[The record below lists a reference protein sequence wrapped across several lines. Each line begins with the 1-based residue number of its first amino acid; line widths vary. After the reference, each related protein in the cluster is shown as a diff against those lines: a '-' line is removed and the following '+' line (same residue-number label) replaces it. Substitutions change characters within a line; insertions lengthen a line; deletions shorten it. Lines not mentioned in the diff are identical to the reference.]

1 LSLFS
6 LAFSQDF
13 VYNTAMKKRFF
24 VGVLVLSFLL
34 GGIFLTF
41 QRPQS
46 PKQLSQTF
54 EPRFYPETGHSIS
67 GEFLK
72 KYLQAP
78 HPEKIYGLPIT
89 EPFYSDEAQRIV
101 QYFENAR
108 FELYPE
114 NPPELRVRVTPL
126 AQMMLYQ
133 QPATSLNIPYPLGR
147 CRYFPET
154 GFSVCYEFLDFFEQ
168 NGGVRIFGYPI
179 SDVIIQDGLIVQTFQ
194 LLRIEWTG
202 SGNSLSAVRVSA
214 LGKRYFSLVQEDP
227 RLLAASLSN
236 NNAPQLIQSLHIR
249 AFPKNAVV
257 PPSGIQSIFV
267 LCQDQSDR
275 PVADALINLQI
286 LLPDGSEVY
295 PPSPKPSDTNGLA
308 RFDFPFQSSQLGLVI
323 IKLQAQHGDLQAT
336 SETSFRI
343 WK

>member
-1 LSLFS
+1 
-6 LAFSQDF
+6 
-13 VYNTAMKKRFF
+13 MKKRFLI
-24 VGVLVLSFLL
+24 GVLVLGLL
-34 GGIFLTF
+34 IGGILLYF
-41 QRPQS
+41 RHSQS
-46 PKQLSQTF
+46 PKQLSPTWY
-54 EPRFYPETGHSIS
+54 PRFYDETGHAVS

-72 KYLQAP
+72 KYLQAKQ
-78 HPEKIYGLPIT
+78 PEKIYGLPIT

-126 AQMMLYQ
+126 AQMMLNQ
-133 QPATSLNIPYPLGR
+133 QSATSLNIPYPLGR
-147 CRYFPET
+147 CQHFSET
-154 GFSVCYEFLDFFEQ
+154 GFSVCHEFLDFFEQ

-179 SDVIIQDGLIVQTFQ
+179 SDVIIQDGLIVQSFQ
-194 LLRIEWTG
+194 LLRLEWTG
-202 SGNSLSAVRVSA
+202 SSNPLSAVRVSP

-227 RLLAASLSN
+227 RLLVASLSN
-236 NNAPQLIQSLHIR
+236 NNAPQLIQTLRIR

-257 PPSGIQSIFV
+257 PPSGIQSIYV
-267 LCQDQSDR
+267 LCQDQRDR

-286 LLPDGSEVY
+286 ILPDGSEVY
-295 PPSPKPSDTNGLA
+295 PPSSKPSDTNGLA
-308 RFDFPFQSSQLGLVI
+308 RFDFPYQSPQLGLAIV
-323 IKLQAQHGDLQAT
+323 KLQAQYGDLQAT

>member
-1 LSLFS
+1 MI
-6 LAFSQDF
+6 
-13 VYNTAMKKRFF
+13 MKKRFL
-24 VGVLVLSFLL
+24 VGVLVFSLL
-34 GGIFLTF
+34 IGGIFLSL
-41 QRPQS
+41 QPSQS
-46 PKQLSQTF
+46 PKQLPPTF
-54 EPRFYPETGHSIS
+54 YPRFYDETGHSVS

-72 KYLQAP
+72 KYLEAKQ
-78 HPEKIYGLPIT
+78 PEKVYGLPIT
-89 EPFYSDEAQRIV
+89 EPFYSEEAQRIV

-126 AQMMLYQ
+126 AQMLLYQ
-133 QPATSLNIPYPLGR
+133 QPATLLNIPYPLGR
-147 CRYFPET
+147 CRHFPET

-168 NGGVRIFGYPI
+168 NGGLRIFGYPI

-194 LLRIEWTG
+194 LLRLEWTG
-202 SGNSLSAVRVSA
+202 SSDPLSAVRVSP

-236 NNAPQLIQSLHIR
+236 NNAPQFIQTLRIR

-257 PPSGIQSIFV
+257 PPSGIQSIYV

-286 LLPDGSEVY
+286 ILPDGSEVY
-295 PPSPKPSDTNGLA
+295 PPPAKPCDTNGLA
-308 RFDFPFQSSQLGLVI
+308 RFDFPFQSSQPGLAVVQ
-323 IKLQAQHGDLQAT
+323 LQAKYGDLQAT
-336 SETSFRI
+336 CETSFRI